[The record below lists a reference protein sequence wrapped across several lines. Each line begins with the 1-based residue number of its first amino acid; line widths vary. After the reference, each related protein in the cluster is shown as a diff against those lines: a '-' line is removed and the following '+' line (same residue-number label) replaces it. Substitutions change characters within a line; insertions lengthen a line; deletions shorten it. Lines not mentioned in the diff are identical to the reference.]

1 MVTNEVG
8 VERGGMG
15 RGVLNHEWT
24 RMDTNE
30 VVVGWEEW
38 GGVVFNHEWT
48 GMSTSEVG
56 GVSGELVFSG
66 FLSQG

>member
-1 MVTNEVG
+1 
-8 VERGGMG
+8 
-15 RGVLNHEWT
+15 L
-24 RMDTNE
+24 
-30 VVVGWEEW
+30 
-38 GGVVFNHEWT
+38 NHEWT

>member
-1 MVTNEVG
+1 
-8 VERGGMG
+8 
-15 RGVLNHEWT
+15 
-24 RMDTNE
+24 MDTNE

-38 GGVVFNHEWT
+38 GGGVLNHEWTRMVTNQVVVERGGMESGVLNHEWT